1 MSMKINGSYNH
12 STAKYVEEA
21 MRNKEEAGSAG
32 AAKATDGV
40 GGPAKV
46 ADGVEGP
53 AKAADGVKAPH
64 DEYISSEKEG
74 ARPSGLYRVGQ
85 DEDGSRKIFYDDPR
99 KAGKADEKKEPKVN
113 GENPKDSEEEW
124 VGNTDKV
131 EREIRELKEKKRQI
145 EQQLRAASGD
155 EEKTEELEQKLTQV
169 ENELRQKDNDTYR
182 RQNAKV
188 TPKK

>member
-40 GGPAKV
+40 GGPAKA

-53 AKAADGVKAPH
+53 AKAAEGVKAPH

-85 DEDGSRKIFYDDPR
+85 DRTAAVRSFTTIPGKPGRRMRRKSRR
-99 KAGKADEKKEPKVN
+99 
-113 GENPKDSEEEW
+113 
-124 VGNTDKV
+124 
-131 EREIRELKEKKRQI
+131 
-145 EQQLRAASGD
+145 
-155 EEKTEELEQKLTQV
+155 
-169 ENELRQKDNDTYR
+169 
-182 RQNAKV
+182 
-188 TPKK
+188 